1 MVYNVKNRPP
11 PGGHG
16 RAAEARLGG
25 RKRATQDKPKE
36 TCYSPLPLRLRWCKR
51 NSPGLHAQEGG
62 AVMIRV
68 PKILLGLLFMAFASS
83 ANTLFANTL
92 FLYQISYDATSGPIQ
107 SFGVSFVSQ
116 NLLTGSSGAFAFN
129 PFPITDGTDAWVMG
143 KAIATFSK
151 FGFAQCLNFATLDS
165 FFPVCGV
172 EVFSDH
178 EGGFSAFFRD
188 SLPTQPGTFTPDGV
202 LGAFT
207 IDPNTAE
214 FFQVPGTGSLG
225 TGSFNFKITEVP
237 VPEPSTWLLIASG
250 LIGIAFLKK
259 YLPE

>member
-1 MVYNVKNRPP
+1 
-11 PGGHG
+11 
-16 RAAEARLGG
+16 
-25 RKRATQDKPKE
+25 
-36 TCYSPLPLRLRWCKR
+36 
-51 NSPGLHAQEGG
+51 
-62 AVMIRV
+62 
-68 PKILLGLLFMAFASS
+68 
-83 ANTLFANTL
+83 
-92 FLYQISYDATSGPIQ
+92 
-107 SFGVSFVSQ
+107 
-116 NLLTGSSGAFAFN
+116 
-129 PFPITDGTDAWVMG
+129 MG

-178 EGGFSAFFRD
+178 EGGFSAFFQD

-237 VPEPSTWLLIASG
+237 EPSSLATVGITGLLG
-250 LIGIAFLKK
+250 LGYAWRRCKALA
-259 YLPE
+259 LSLTHR